1 MIGLISYHMIGLVDG
16 TTELLKFLL
25 VLILFNLTA
34 AALCLAIGVV
44 FKDLSMAN
52 LLSSMV
58 MLFSMLFA
66 GLLLNKGKH
75 RHFWLASD
83 SNNRKFK
90 TCFLSYR
97 FYVSL
102 FCMAQV
108 PFFLPIC
115 LGSSLGQRTY
125 IPTVSG
131 GAIRSKH
138 RCKRL

>member
-34 AALCLAIGVV
+34 AAVCLAIGVV

-66 GLLLNKGKH
+66 GLLLNKGTSDH
-75 RHFWLASD
+75 R
-83 SNNRKFK
+83 
-90 TCFLSYR
+90 
-97 FYVSL
+97 
-102 FCMAQV
+102 
-108 PFFLPIC
+108 
-115 LGSSLGQRTY
+115 
-125 IPTVSG
+125 
-131 GAIRSKH
+131 AIYGMSETNG
-138 RCKRL
+138 CYAFI